1 MLKTRVIPILLLQN
15 GGLVKGE
22 KFKKHKYVGDP
33 INAVRIFNEKEVD
46 ELAFIDISATAEG
59 REPDYALIEDVA
71 TEAFMPIAYGG
82 GITHES
88 QVQRLFRSGIEKV
101 IINSAFHQDPELIK
115 RCSNIAGSQSIA
127 VSIDVKK
134 NILGRYEVLTHNGNK
149 KTGVDPVT
157 YALQAEAMG
166 AGELV
171 VTAIDREGT
180 NKGFDIDL
188 IATITDAVNIPV
200 VAQGGA
206 SSLNDFKKVVNEAHA
221 SAVAAGNFFT
231 FHGKHKAV
239 LLTYPAYSGLEQL
252 FNDRDLND

>member
-1 MLKTRVIPILLLQN
+1 MLRTRVIPILLLQN

-46 ELAFIDISATAEG
+46 ELAFIDISATSQG
-59 REPDYALIEDVA
+59 RDPDYELIEDVA

-82 GITHES
+82 GITRVE
-88 QVQRLFRSGIEKV
+88 QVERLFRCGVEKV
-101 IINSAFHQDPELIK
+101 IINSAFHYDPELIR
-115 RCSNIAGSQSIA
+115 RCSTIAGSQSITI
-127 VSIDVKK
+127 SIDVKK
-134 NILGRYEVLTHNGNK
+134 SLFGRYEVFTHNGSK
-149 KTGVDPVT
+149 KTGIDPVT
-157 YALQAEAMG
+157 YAQQAETMG

-180 NKGFDIDL
+180 NKGYDSEL
-188 IATITDAVNIPV
+188 IALITDAVNIPV

-206 SSLNDFKKVVNEAHA
+206 GSLSDIKHVVDVGHA
-221 SAVAAGNFFT
+221 SAAAAGSFFT

-239 LLTYPAYSGLEQL
+239 LLTYPAYSDLENL
-252 FNDRDLND
+252 FNE